1 MFLFG
6 AANALALPERE
17 FSLTA
22 SHWWIGVESM
32 TASAVA
38 AAARHPRP
46 VFCGRLSG
54 ENPAGG
60 RLVELDRPGEWH
72 DVALNTAIGQGY
84 LLDLMRQRLPIE
96 HIVLSL
102 PTMWGNPEAP
112 QPSQPLPLD
121 SLLAQTRDVIEGL
134 IVVVRGAEAVMPP
147 GGGGGLT
154 VLCTEVQGAMT
165 PLERG
170 LRAFVGEFVAA
181 ESERWRARGLS
192 LALVSE
198 NSLS

>member
-1 MFLFG
+1 V
-6 AANALALPERE
+6 
-17 FSLTA
+17 A
-22 SHWWIGVESM
+22 S
-32 TASAVA
+32 
-38 AAARHPRP
+38 
-46 VFCGRLSG
+46 
-54 ENPAGG
+54 
-60 RLVELDRPGEWH
+60 DRPGEWH

-96 HIVLSL
+96 HIVLLL

-134 IVVVRGAEAVMPP
+134 IVVVRGAEAMLEP

-154 VLCTEVQGAMT
+154 VLCTEVKGAMT